1 MAVVIPCFR
10 VSAHVAAVIA
20 SVPLD
25 VVDQIFVVDDKCP
38 EGTGD
43 LVNKLKLEKTT
54 VIYNKQNL
62 GVGGATKVGLDTA
75 FSEGYACCI
84 KIDGDGQMDS
94 GYISGIVALLKQ
106 DKFDYIKGNRFFF
119 LGDVES
125 MPRIRLI
132 GNSLLTVLTRVS
144 SGYWAI
150 GDPTNGFVA
159 IRKKV
164 WQILQ
169 DRSVANG
176 YFFETHMIIR
186 LGEIRARIAEIPMP
200 AIYENESSNLKI
212 SKIVIPF
219 IRQHLKAACRRF
231 MMEYFVRGLSVATV
245 TLPIGLF
252 ATVWGV
258 GFTVYLG
265 YQSNYLGIPASSGD
279 IALSIL
285 SVLLGVQFSIAAFTE
300 DLAKKSGLVEIVI
313 IAKDN

>member
-1 MAVVIPCFR
+1 MQARQALVNQRKGLP
-10 VSAHVAAVIA
+10 SA
-20 SVPLD
+20 LD
-25 VVDQIFVVDDKCP
+25 VMP
-38 EGTGD
+38 
-43 LVNKLKLEKTT
+43 
-54 VIYNKQNL
+54 
-62 GVGGATKVGLDTA
+62 TKVLGH
-75 FSEGYACCI
+75 SENMANQI
-84 KIDGDGQMDS
+84 TQEIDERVDYLEAMKGMKQ
-94 GYISGIVALLKQ
+94 LQKQ
-106 DKFDYIKGNRFFF
+106 DEK
-119 LGDVES
+119 
-125 MPRIRLI
+125 RI
-132 GNSLLTVLTRVS
+132 
-144 SGYWAI
+144 
-150 GDPTNGFVA
+150 
-159 IRKKV
+159 
-164 WQILQ
+164 Q
-169 DRSVANG
+169 
-176 YFFETHMIIR
+176 
-186 LGEIRARIAEIPMP
+186 GEIRARIAEIPMP